1 MNDDNVQCSTLSY
14 KDQVLDI
21 INNLKLKSKTD
32 NSILKSRFLAEVLTY
47 EQRKNHTKKYYN
59 IFRFIVTTGSILLPA
74 VLSLGQMDPA
84 KLPKNFD
91 NISYWCSWTISL
103 AVTASNGFLQLFSL
117 DKNYFE
123 YAITTEQLKTE
134 GWQYFQLSGKYEDYE
149 NHEEGYRP
157 FCKSIENIK
166 RKQVEKEYSGKGEVK
181 KKKEFDLKKELAA
194 MIPQEHL
201 GNLGNYVNNQGLNN
215 QGLNN
220 QGLNNQ
226 GLQQQDGLMNRGL
239 QGLQGGLQGGLQQ
252 GLQKGSNKDQMMSM
266 FKNLAPEE
274 FKEIGQA
281 IGNVRELQDM
291 SSSQNDSIRDE
302 VQKIKNDLN
311 QKLNDSVETVETV
324 EVVVDTAK
332 EKANNLTKVE
342 EGITPK

>member
-1 MNDDNVQCSTLSY
+1 MSNDKDCSTLSY

-21 INNLKLKSKTD
+21 ITNLKLKTKTD

-91 NISYWCSWTISL
+91 NISYWCSWMLSL
-103 AVTASNGFLQLFSL
+103 SVTASNGFLQLFSL

-149 NHEEGYRP
+149 DHEEGYRP

-181 KKKEFDLKKELAA
+181 KKKEFNLQKELAA

-201 GNLGNYVNNQGLNN
+201 GNLGNYVKNQQQQGQQQQGLQQQQAQ
-215 QGLNN
+215 QGLGLQ
-220 QGLNNQ
+220 QGLNQ
-226 GLQQQDGLMNRGL
+226 GLQQPS
-239 QGLQGGLQGGLQQ
+239 
-252 GLQKGSNKDQMMSM
+252 SNKDQMMSM
-266 FKNLAPEE
+266 FQNLSPDE

-281 IGNVRELQDM
+281 IGNV
-291 SSSQNDSIRDE
+291 SIKTNINE
-302 VQKIKNDLN
+302 
-311 QKLNDSVETVETV
+311 KLNESVG
-324 EVVVDTAK
+324 VVVDTAN
-332 EKANNLTKVE
+332 EKTNDLTKVE
-342 EGITPK
+342 ERITPK